1 MDLLLRVQQGIELRQ
16 IRRRHDDRRRGRQ
29 RRARL
34 GQGDHRRGGQR
45 GRVREQDPQRVVD
58 RDFAVPGRVL
68 QDLEILLR
76 ARPFVAAVAEPIVG
90 EAEPRRREQV
100 LAINVVGERARL
112 PHELVDD
119 VPVVDGV
126 LVPADQPRQCVHGT
140 VRVPDLDT
148 VGEQAGFDPFT
159 DQPAVDRIGVAPDV
173 DQAAGVD
180 AAADLQATVEPGI
193 GQFPERRQLL
203 GEAVAPAGVAGHHH
217 VSQEGHVL
225 GPAGEV
231 TAAAQEQRLID
242 RGLEV
247 PVRRLG
253 VAVLVRLTDVDPLA
267 RHAVVGEQV
276 PIPRLKLPRRRQVV
290 HGRTQAVAAVPP
302 RHAAQFPECRLQPVG
317 ERLERLRRT
326 NAHRL
331 PVRVG
336 QHEVVHQVIER
347 LPGDRN
353 AQIVHAG
360 EVRRRQVPGL
370 MHLAEHDRAVRPG
383 QRPPLP
389 HPPLEGPP
397 LRIEERPRMFPPQP
411 VEQRLRQQPRLGP
424 QPLFHR

>member
-1 MDLLLRVQQGIELRQ
+1 MGLLLRVQQGIELRQ

-140 VRVPDLDT
+140 VRMPDLDT

-231 TAAAQEQRLID
+231 TAAA
-242 RGLEV
+242 
-247 PVRRLG
+247 
-253 VAVLVRLTDVDPLA
+253 
-267 RHAVVGEQV
+267 
-276 PIPRLKLPRRRQVV
+276 
-290 HGRTQAVAAVPP
+290 
-302 RHAAQFPECRLQPVG
+302 
-317 ERLERLRRT
+317 
-326 NAHRL
+326 
-331 PVRVG
+331 
-336 QHEVVHQVIER
+336 
-347 LPGDRN
+347 
-353 AQIVHAG
+353 
-360 EVRRRQVPGL
+360 
-370 MHLAEHDRAVRPG
+370 
-383 QRPPLP
+383 
-389 HPPLEGPP
+389 
-397 LRIEERPRMFPPQP
+397 
-411 VEQRLRQQPRLGP
+411 
-424 QPLFHR
+424 